1 MATARRS
8 GWWPIPVAILA
19 GVSAVVLR
27 AGLGLH
33 ADHGRKE
40 LVFAGGSLAPWA
52 GALIFGVAVL
62 GAAFV
67 VSWAAELLQF
77 DVSPN
82 VAVAAVA
89 LLAVLPEYSVDMYLA
104 WTAATIPEN
113 APLALANMT
122 GANRLLIGL
131 GWPAVLLVTALVR
144 KDREIRLEESRWGEV
159 FFLAVAT
166 VYSFVIPLK
175 GSLTLLDT
183 AVYLLLFGLYVRYLA
198 RQEVVEPQVG
208 GVVEVLAGW
217 QPRRRRLAT
226 VLMFAWAGVVLAA
239 AAEPFAEGLKL
250 AGEAA
255 GVSPFLMIQWVA
267 PLASESPEF
276 LVALIFAWRGFAT
289 AGLGTLV
296 SSKVNQWTLLVGM
309 VPLAYAGGLL
319 AAGRGLGAI
328 PLDGR
333 QFGELVLTAAQS
345 LLAVMIVLD
354 RRFERH
360 EALLLAVLF
369 LGQFATGAWIEHAL
383 PVADQAWWFGWEKAI
398 FSLLYVLLALG
409 WLWRHRVDLG
419 AMGRHVWNEERRPR
433 RRPGS

>member
-1 MATARRS
+1 VGAERRH
-8 GWWPIPVAILA
+8 GWWPIPAAILL
-19 GVSAVVLR
+19 GVPAVVLR
-27 AGLGLH
+27 VGLGLH
-33 ADHGRKE
+33 PDHARGA

-52 GALIFGVAVL
+52 GSLVFGLAVL

-82 VAVAAVA
+82 LAVAMVA

-104 WTAATIPEN
+104 WTAATVPEN

-131 GWPAVLLVTALVR
+131 GWPAVLLVAAVVR
-144 KDREIRLEESRWGEV
+144 RERVIVLEESRWGEV
-159 FFLAVAT
+159 FFLAAAT

-175 GSLTLLDT
+175 GSLTLWDT
-183 AVYLLLFGLYVRYLA
+183 AVFLLLFGLYVRYLV
-198 RQEVVEPQVG
+198 RQEVVEPEIG
-208 GVVEVLAGW
+208 GVVEAVAGW
-217 QPRRRRLAT
+217 RTGPRRLAT
-226 VLMFAWAGVVLAA
+226 YLMFAWAGLVLAA
-239 AAEPFAEGLKL
+239 SAEPFAEGLKL
-250 AGEAA
+250 AGDAA
-255 GVSPFLMIQWVA
+255 GVSEFLMIQWLA

-309 VPLAYAGGLL
+309 VPLAYAGGML
-319 AAGRGLGAI
+319 AAGRDIGHI
-328 PLDGR
+328 PLDSR

-354 RRFERH
+354 RRFERN
-360 EALLLAVLF
+360 EALLLAGLF
-369 LGQFATGAWIEHAL
+369 LAQFVTGIWIEHAL
-383 PVADQAWWFGWEKAI
+383 PVEVQATWFGWEKAI

-409 WLWRHRVDLG
+409 WLLRHRRDLG
-419 AMGRHVWNEERRPR
+419 AMGRHVWHEERRAR
-433 RRPGS
+433 R